1 MLRAL
6 KSYPAAVR
14 LLLFTTFTLTTARAI
29 TLPYLVVYLSAHMAL
44 SIGQTGL
51 LVGGAMFLASLLSL
65 YGGHLVD
72 TLRSHTLI
80 VASALVFALA
90 IAGMVASTSAV
101 LFFCFL
107 VVANLAQTVVDI
119 AAKAGF
125 CALLPEDQRG
135 EVFAIKY
142 TFNNIAWAAG
152 PMLGVLLIEADDHL
166 PFLVS
171 ALVGLGLSLVYQRLG
186 ERGLSSQG
194 EHAPATGFIQVA
206 LGMLRDRRLVC
217 FTLGGVLSAVVFG
230 QFTAYLSQY
239 LVVSIHDP
247 AEVARLVGYLVT
259 TNALTVI
266 ALQYLIGRRMARQ
279 HLMPW
284 LMAGMAMF
292 IAGLLGFSLAGSAAA
307 WCLAMLVFTLGE
319 IIVIPA
325 EFMFIDLIAPEHLRG
340 IYYGAQNLSN
350 LGAGLGPMLVGLA
363 LGYMAPA
370 SVFYLLI
377 GSVLLAAVF
386 YWLGTRDRKSVV

>member
-171 ALVGLGLSLVYQRLG
+171 ALIGLGLSLAYHRLG
-186 ERGLSSQG
+186 ERSLSSQAKG
-194 EHAPATGFIQVA
+194 APAAGFIQVA

-292 IAGLLGFSLAGSAAA
+292 VAGLLGFSLAGSAVA

-386 YWLGTRDRKSVV
+386 YWLGTRGAQQL

>member
-171 ALVGLGLSLVYQRLG
+171 ALIGLGLSLVYHRLG

-194 EHAPATGFIQVA
+194 DNAPATGFIQVA

-266 ALQYLIGRRMARQ
+266 ALQYLIGRRIARQ

-292 IAGLLGFSLAGSAAA
+292 VAGLLGFSLAGSAAA

-377 GSVLLAAVF
+377 GSVVLAAVF
-386 YWLGTRDRKSVV
+386 YWLGTRGAQQP

>member
-14 LLLFTTFTLTTARAI
+14 LLLLTTFTLTTARAI

-80 VASALVFALA
+80 VASAVVFALA
-90 IAGMVASTSAV
+90 IAGMMASTSAV

-107 VVANLAQTVVDI
+107 VVTNLAQTVVDI

-125 CALLPEDQRG
+125 CALLPEDKRG

-171 ALVGLGLSLVYQRLG
+171 ALIGLGLSLIYYRLG

-194 EHAPATGFIQVA
+194 ERAPAAGFIQVA

-239 LVVSIHDP
+239 LVVSIQDP
-247 AEVARLVGYLVT
+247 AEVARLVSYLVT

-266 ALQYLIGRRMARQ
+266 AL
-279 HLMPW
+279 
-284 LMAGMAMF
+284 
-292 IAGLLGFSLAGSAAA
+292 
-307 WCLAMLVFTLGE
+307 
-319 IIVIPA
+319 
-325 EFMFIDLIAPEHLRG
+325 
-340 IYYGAQNLSN
+340 
-350 LGAGLGPMLVGLA
+350 
-363 LGYMAPA
+363 
-370 SVFYLLI
+370 
-377 GSVLLAAVF
+377 
-386 YWLGTRDRKSVV
+386 DRKSVV

>member
-1 MLRAL
+1 MLTAL
-6 KSYPAAVR
+6 KGYPKAVR
-14 LLLFTTFTLTTARAI
+14 LLLFTTFTLTMARAI
-29 TLPYLVVYLSAHMAL
+29 TLPYLVVYLSAHMGL

-51 LVGGAMFLASLLSL
+51 LVGGAMFLASLLGL

-80 VASALVFALA
+80 VASTLVFALA
-90 IAGMVASTSAV
+90 FVGIVASTSAM

-125 CALLPEDQRG
+125 CALLPEDKRG

-152 PMLGVLLIEADDHL
+152 PMLGVLLIGADDHL

-171 ALVGLGLSLVYQRLG
+171 ALIGVGLSLTYYRLG
-186 ERGLSSQG
+186 QRDLMSRAEG
-194 EHAPATGFIQVA
+194 EPAAGFAQVA
-206 LGMLRDRRLVC
+206 LGMVRDRRLVC

-239 LVVSIHDP
+239 LVVAIQDP
-247 AEVARLVGYLVT
+247 AQVARLVGYLVT
-259 TNALTVI
+259 TNAVTVI
-266 ALQYLIGRRMARQ
+266 VLQYVIGRRITRQ
-279 HLMPW
+279 HLMGW

-292 IAGLLGFSLAGSAAA
+292 IAGLLGFSVAASAPA

-363 LGYMAPA
+363 LGHLMPA
-370 SVFYLLI
+370 AVFYLLI
-377 GSVLLAAVF
+377 GSVILAGCF
-386 YWLGTRDRKSVV
+386 YYLGTRRPA

>member
-14 LLLFTTFTLTTARAI
+14 LLLLTTFTLTTARAI

-90 IAGMVASTSAV
+90 IAGMMASTSAV

-142 TFNNIAWAAG
+142 TFNNVAWAAG

-171 ALVGLGLSLVYQRLG
+171 ALIGLGLSLVYHRLG

-194 EHAPATGFIQVA
+194 ENAPATGFIQVA

-292 IAGLLGFSLAGSAAA
+292 VAGLLGFSLAGSAAA

-340 IYYGAQNLSN
+340 VYYGAQNLSN

-370 SVFYLLI
+370 AVFYLLI

-386 YWLGTRDRKSVV
+386 YWLGTRGAQHT

>member
-370 SVFYLLI
+370 SVLYLLI

-386 YWLGTRDRKSVV
+386 YWLGTRGAQQL

>member
-14 LLLFTTFTLTTARAI
+14 LLLLTTFTLTTARAI

-44 SIGQTGL
+44 SISQTGL

-125 CALLPEDQRG
+125 CALLPEDKRG

-152 PMLGVLLIEADDHL
+152 PMLGVLLIGADDHL

-171 ALVGLGLSLVYQRLG
+171 ALIGLGLSLAYHRLG
-186 ERGLSSQG
+186 ERGLASQG
-194 EHAPATGFIQVA
+194 EDAPAAGFIQVA

-247 AEVARLVGYLVT
+247 AEVARLVSYLVT

-266 ALQYLIGRRMARQ
+266 ALQYLIGRRIARQ

-292 IAGLLGFSLAGSAAA
+292 VAGLLGFSLAGSAAA

-370 SVFYLLI
+370 AVFYLLI
-377 GSVLLAAVF
+377 GSVVLAAVF
-386 YWLGTRDRKSVV
+386 YWLGTRGAQHT

>member
-6 KSYPAAVR
+6 RSYPSAVR
-14 LLLFTTFTLTTARAI
+14 LLLLTTFTLTTARAI

-44 SIGQTGL
+44 SVGQTGL

-80 VASALVFALA
+80 VASTLVFALA

-107 VVANLAQTVVDI
+107 VVANLAQSVVDI

-125 CALLPEDQRG
+125 CALLPEDRRG

-152 PMLGVLLIEADDHL
+152 PMLGVLLIEASDHL

-171 ALVGLGLSLVYQRLG
+171 ALIGLGLSLLYQRLG
-186 ERGLSSQG
+186 ERGLLSQG
-194 EHAPATGFIQVA
+194 EDKPAAGFAQVA

-247 AEVARLVGYLVT
+247 AEVARLVSYLVT

-266 ALQYLIGRRMARQ
+266 ALQYLIGRRIARQ

-292 IAGLLGFSLAGSAAA
+292 VAGLLGFSLAGSALA

-340 IYYGAQNLSN
+340 VYYGAQNLSN

-363 LGYMAPA
+363 LGHMAPA
-370 SVFYLLI
+370 AVFYLLI

-386 YWLGTRDRKSVV
+386 YWLGTRGAQQL

>member
-14 LLLFTTFTLTTARAI
+14 LLLLTTFTLTTARAI

-125 CALLPEDQRG
+125 CALLPEDKRG

-152 PMLGVLLIEADDHL
+152 PMLGVLLIGADDHL

-171 ALVGLGLSLVYQRLG
+171 ALIGLGLSLAYHRLG
-186 ERGLSSQG
+186 ERGLASQG
-194 EHAPATGFIQVA
+194 EDAPAAGFIQVA

-247 AEVARLVGYLVT
+247 AEVARLVSYLVT

-266 ALQYLIGRRMARQ
+266 ALQYLIGRRIARQ

-292 IAGLLGFSLAGSAAA
+292 VAGLLGFSLAGSAAA

-370 SVFYLLI
+370 AVFYLLI
-377 GSVLLAAVF
+377 GSVVLAAVF
-386 YWLGTRDRKSVV
+386 YWLGTRGAQHT

>member
-14 LLLFTTFTLTTARAI
+14 LLLLTTFTLTTARAI

-80 VASALVFALA
+80 VASAVVFALA
-90 IAGMVASTSAV
+90 IAGMMASTSAV

-107 VVANLAQTVVDI
+107 VVTNLAQTVVDI

-125 CALLPEDQRG
+125 CALLPEDKRG

-171 ALVGLGLSLVYQRLG
+171 ALIGLGLSLIYYRLG

-194 EHAPATGFIQVA
+194 ERAPAAGFIQVA

-239 LVVSIHDP
+239 LVVSIQDP
-247 AEVARLVGYLVT
+247 AEVARLVSYLVT

-266 ALQYLIGRRMARQ
+266 ALQYLIGRRITRQ

-292 IAGLLGFSLAGSAAA
+292 VAGLLGFSLAGSALA

-370 SVFYLLI
+370 AVFYLLI
-377 GSVLLAAVF
+377 GSVMLAAVF
-386 YWLGTRDRKSVV
+386 YWLGTRGAQQP

>member
-6 KSYPAAVR
+6 KGYPAAVR
-14 LLLFTTFTLTTARAI
+14 LLLFTTFTLTMARAI
-29 TLPYLVVYLSAHMAL
+29 TLPYLVVYLSTHLGL
-44 SIGQTGL
+44 SVGQTGL
-51 LVGGAMFLASLLSL
+51 LVGGAMLLASMLSL

-80 VASALVFALA
+80 VACTSVFALA
-90 IAGMVASTSAV
+90 FVGIVASTSAA

-107 VVANLAQTVVDI
+107 VVAYLAQTVVDI

-125 CALLPEDQRG
+125 CALLAENRRG

-166 PFLVS
+166 PFVVS
-171 ALVGLGLSLVYQRLG
+171 ALIGLGLSLVYYRLG
-186 ERGLSSQG
+186 ERSLLSLRDARPAAG
-194 EHAPATGFIQVA
+194 FAPVA

-239 LVVSIHDP
+239 LVVTLNDP
-247 AEVARLVGYLVT
+247 AEVARLAGYLVT
-259 TNALTVI
+259 TNALGVI
-266 ALQYLIGRRMARQ
+266 GLQYLIGRRITRQ

-292 IAGLLGFSLAGSAAA
+292 AAGLLGFSVAASAPA

-340 IYYGAQNLSN
+340 VYYGAQNLSN
-350 LGAGLGPMLVGLA
+350 LGAGLGPILVGLA
-363 LGYMAPA
+363 LGHVVPVT
-370 SVFYLLI
+370 VFYLLI
-377 GSVLLAAVF
+377 GSVMLAAVF
-386 YWLGTRDRKSVV
+386 YWLGTRTARRP

>member
-6 KSYPAAVR
+6 KGYPAAVR
-14 LLLFTTFTLTTARAI
+14 LLLFTTFTLTMARAI
-29 TLPYLVVYLSAHMAL
+29 TLPYLVVYLSTHLGL
-44 SIGQTGL
+44 SVGQTGL
-51 LVGGAMFLASLLSL
+51 LVGGAMLLASMLSL

-80 VASALVFALA
+80 VACTSVFALA
-90 IAGMVASTSAV
+90 FVGIVASTSAA

-107 VVANLAQTVVDI
+107 VVAYLAQTVVDI

-125 CALLPEDQRG
+125 CALLAENRRG

-166 PFLVS
+166 PFVVS
-171 ALVGLGLSLVYQRLG
+171 ALIGLGLSLVYYRLG
-186 ERGLSSQG
+186 ERSLLSLR
-194 EHAPATGFIQVA
+194 EDRPAAGFAQVA

-217 FTLGGVLSAVVFG
+217 FTLGGVLSAMVFG

-239 LVVSIHDP
+239 LVVTLNDA
-247 AEVARLVGYLVT
+247 AEVARLAGYLVT
-259 TNALTVI
+259 TNALAVI
-266 ALQYLIGRRMARQ
+266 GLQYLIGRRITRQ

-292 IAGLLGFSLAGSAAA
+292 AAGLLGFSVAASAPA

-340 IYYGAQNLSN
+340 VYYGAQNLSN
-350 LGAGLGPMLVGLA
+350 LGAGLGPILVGLA
-363 LGYMAPA
+363 LGHVVPVT
-370 SVFYLLI
+370 VFYLLI
-377 GSVLLAAVF
+377 GSVMLAAVF
-386 YWLGTRDRKSVV
+386 YWLGTRTARQP

>member
-166 PFLVS
+166 PFLGS
-171 ALVGLGLSLVYQRLG
+171 ALIGMGLSLVYHRLG

-194 EHAPATGFIQVA
+194 DNAPATGFIQVA

-386 YWLGTRDRKSVV
+386 YWLGTRGAQQL

>member
-6 KSYPAAVR
+6 KGYPAAVR
-14 LLLFTTFTLTTARAI
+14 LLLFTTFTLTMARAI
-29 TLPYLVVYLSAHMAL
+29 TLPYLVVYLSTHLGL
-44 SIGQTGL
+44 SVGQTGL
-51 LVGGAMFLASLLSL
+51 LVGGAMLLASMLSL

-80 VASALVFALA
+80 VACTSVFALA
-90 IAGMVASTSAV
+90 FVGIVASTSAA

-107 VVANLAQTVVDI
+107 VVAYLAQTVVDI

-125 CALLPEDQRG
+125 CALLAENRRG

-166 PFLVS
+166 PFVVS
-171 ALVGLGLSLVYQRLG
+171 ALIGLGLSLVYYRLG
-186 ERGLSSQG
+186 ERSLLSLR
-194 EHAPATGFIQVA
+194 EDRPAAGFAQVA

-239 LVVSIHDP
+239 LVVTLNDP
-247 AEVARLVGYLVT
+247 AEVARLAGYLVT
-259 TNALTVI
+259 TNALAVI
-266 ALQYLIGRRMARQ
+266 GLQYLIGRRITRQ

-292 IAGLLGFSLAGSAAA
+292 AAGLLGFSVAASAPA

-340 IYYGAQNLSN
+340 VYYGAQNLSN
-350 LGAGLGPMLVGLA
+350 LGAGLGPILVGLA
-363 LGYMAPA
+363 LGHVVPVT
-370 SVFYLLI
+370 VFYLLI
-377 GSVLLAAVF
+377 GSVMLAAVF
-386 YWLGTRDRKSVV
+386 YWLGTRTARLA

>member
-14 LLLFTTFTLTTARAI
+14 LLLLTTFTLTTARAI

-142 TFNNIAWAAG
+142 TFNNVAWAAG

-171 ALVGLGLSLVYQRLG
+171 ALIGLGLSLVYHRLG
-186 ERGLSSQG
+186 ERGLSSQS
-194 EHAPATGFIQVA
+194 EDAPATGFIQVA

-266 ALQYLIGRRMARQ
+266 ALQYLIGRRIARQ

-292 IAGLLGFSLAGSAAA
+292 VAGLLGFSLAGSALA

-370 SVFYLLI
+370 AVFYLLI

-386 YWLGTRDRKSVV
+386 YWLGTRGAQQL

>member
-6 KSYPAAVR
+6 KNYPSAVR
-14 LLLFTTFTLTTARAI
+14 LLLFTTFTLTMARAI
-29 TLPYLVVYLSAHMAL
+29 TLPYLVVYLSAHMGL
-44 SIGQTGL
+44 SVGHTGL
-51 LVGGAMFLASLLSL
+51 LVGGAMLLASMLSL

-80 VASALVFALA
+80 VACTLLFALA
-90 IAGMVASTSAV
+90 FIGIVSSTSAL

-107 VVANLAQTVVDI
+107 VVAYLAQTVVDI
-119 AAKAGF
+119 TAKAGF
-125 CALLPEDQRG
+125 CALLPEDRRG
-135 EVFAIKY
+135 EAFAIKY

-166 PFLVS
+166 PFLLS
-171 ALVGLGLSLVYQRLG
+171 ALIGSGLSLAYYWLG
-186 ERGLSSQG
+186 ERNLLGLREDG
-194 EHAPATGFIQVA
+194 PAAGFAQVA

-239 LVVSIHDP
+239 LVVTLQDP
-247 AEVARLVGYLVT
+247 AQVARLAGYLVT
-259 TNALTVI
+259 TNAVTVI
-266 ALQYLIGRRMARQ
+266 ALQYVIGRRIGRQ
-279 HLMPW
+279 QLMPW

-292 IAGLLGFSLAGSAAA
+292 IAGLLGFSVAASAPA

-340 IYYGAQNLSN
+340 VYYGAQNLSN
-350 LGAGLGPMLVGLA
+350 LGGGLGPILVGLA
-363 LGYMAPA
+363 LGYLLPA
-370 SVFYLLI
+370 AVFYLLI
-377 GSVLLAAVF
+377 GSVMLAAMF
-386 YWLGTRDRKSVV
+386 YWLGTRRRVE